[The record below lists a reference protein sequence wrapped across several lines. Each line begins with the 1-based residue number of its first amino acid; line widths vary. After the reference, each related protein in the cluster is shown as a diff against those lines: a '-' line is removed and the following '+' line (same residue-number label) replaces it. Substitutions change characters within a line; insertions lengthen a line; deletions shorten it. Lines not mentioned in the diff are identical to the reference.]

1 MLTCLT
7 PHYLLDDRFS
17 GRGLACLLRD
27 ARTREEA
34 VQWELARRSELAN
47 LDRLGAFGPALS
59 TSALIDTNVAGSMGV
74 PRNLP
79 GLVEA
84 PDAGTAASIAAAE
97 SELRAH
103 FDVLE
108 RVWNERTSAGRP
120 PDLNHDA
127 SDYDMDAID
136 RIHLSSRTPDPVH
149 SSSRQAEM
157 STLRSATESSRA
169 VTAVLTGV
177 GSSSEPGVASDSS
190 FEPGIVSDGLRARP
204 ASTITANRPQVL
216 SVSRRRN
223 SMQPRG
229 PDLNFVAPADPM
241 EPRGPSL
248 NVGVPVTRLSL
259 LHDIN
264 ELDPELWQDLIDNAE
279 EVWSNDWEHE
289 QPE

>member
-1 MLTCLT
+1 VLTCLT

-127 SDYDMDAID
+127 SDYDVDAID
-136 RIHLSSRTPDPVH
+136 RVHFSSQAPEPVH

-157 STLRSATESSRA
+157 NTLQSATESSRA
-169 VTAVLTGV
+169 VTAVLDEV

-216 SVSRRRN
+216 SVSRRRH

-229 PDLNFVAPADPM
+229 PDLNFVAPADPHGTSRSHP
-241 EPRGPSL
+241 ERRRTSHP
-248 NVGVPVTRLSL
+248 PVS
-259 LHDIN
+259 
-264 ELDPELWQDLIDNAE
+264 
-279 EVWSNDWEHE
+279 SS
-289 QPE
+289 